1 LKHPNHYEFLQI
13 SPNAEPE
20 IIHGVYR
27 ILAPRFGPD
36 NLETG
41 DAGKFLRLQQ
51 AYEVLSTPERRAK
64 YDEACQA
71 EVSEPDQSSDWI
83 QFMDNFDS
91 EVNRRLAVMAMLYV
105 RRRTDP
111 GAPEASLKEVTTH
124 LGISREHLEFTI
136 WYLQKKGYINRA
148 DNSEFTLTVE
158 GVDFVERQRRSVPA
172 RNRMP
177 NDGAGLYAINGP
189 GTERD
194 LKFLP
199 MSENETK
206 DRRLGAD
213 RRKQA

>member
-1 LKHPNHYEFLQI
+1 MKHPNHYEFFQI

-27 ILAPRFGPD
+27 ILAARFGPD

-51 AYEVLSTPERRAK
+51 AYEVLSSPERRAK
-64 YDEACQA
+64 CDEACPA

-83 QFMDNFDS
+83 RFMDNFES
-91 EVNRRLAVMAMLYV
+91 EVNRRLAVLAMLYV

-111 GAPEASLKEVTTH
+111 DAPEVSLKEVTTR
-124 LGISREHLEFTI
+124 LGISRDYMEFTI

-177 NDGAGLYAINGP
+177 TDGAGLYAINGP

-199 MSENETK
+199 MSVNETK